1 MKLTPLAPA
10 YYVLALSL
18 IGLLLGFYLHRDLNS
33 EAGGGEPIPTA
44 KKALHCSNAVHL
56 SGAALR
62 FTG

>member
-18 IGLLLGFYLHRDLNS
+18 IGLMLGLYLHRDLNS

-44 KKALHCSNAVHL
+44 KKSPALQGFHQE
-56 SGAALR
+56 GRLR
-62 FTG
+62 RHR